1 MWRTRQPH
9 EGKLGST
16 HLAGPGLLHKLPSG
30 SEQERRGTTE
40 PEAQGP
46 TVPPGQRAPA
56 TSDHLPRAGGQ
67 CKNQNRCADSPALRR
82 SLGPTSSPP
91 VYTPSCTHTSTHTYT
106 CLCRNS
112 WWVRGQGI
120 GEGTPRMT
128 GACLPCSSHLPKKEV
143 PPCTSPTPSY
153 MPKIPHTP
161 LWLPHTPTTQCS
173 LSPNFLTPVLGLSVT
188 WPGLTSSR
196 TADHLPLLF
205 TPVRISSGP
214 VTVLRAGGSELPSP
228 SLGPGQRAPA

>member
-1 MWRTRQPH
+1 MY
-9 EGKLGST
+9 T
-16 HLAGPGLLHKLPSG
+16 H
-30 SEQERRGTTE
+30 
-40 PEAQGP
+40 
-46 TVPPGQRAPA
+46 
-56 TSDHLPRAGGQ
+56 
-67 CKNQNRCADSPALRR
+67 
-82 SLGPTSSPP
+82 
-91 VYTPSCTHTSTHTYT
+91 VYTYIHTPVHTHTHHSPGVVLRMTGCHQS
-106 CLCRNS
+106 CLGLCGNS

-128 GACLPCSSHLPKKEV
+128 GACPPCSSHLPKKEV

-153 MPKIPHTP
+153 VPKIPHTP
-161 LWLPHTPTTQCS
+161 LWLPHTPTMQCS
-173 LSPNFLTPVLGLSVT
+173 LSPNFLPSVLGLSVT

-196 TADHLPLLF
+196 TADHLPFLF